1 MKIRPTLRFVLL
13 LFLAL
18 LISPALATRPAE
30 ETEFYKRYVT
40 YAPYPDFPMAAVRRG
55 AHGTGVFLLKINSK
69 TGLVEE
75 VKVLKRV
82 GDGGLTAEAVW
93 ALLKWRFRPGTVT
106 SVKVPISFGTY
117 GRSDY
122 VH

>member
-82 GDGGLTAEAVW
+82 GDGGLTAEVTHVSGQPLASSMIRLCP
-93 ALLKWRFRPGTVT
+93 ANILRRFT
-106 SVKVPISFGTY
+106 
-117 GRSDY
+117 
-122 VH
+122 